1 MDSIPQLRAPADSVD
16 VFVCSHMKRDARCGR
31 LGPPIAAAFT
41 KGTHEFCSL
50 SCPFALLFVS
60 VFRSYAYRILPLLL
74 CQYLT
79 VLLSLCS
86 ELTGRGLVVPGSP
99 LESHAR
105 VWRASHVGGHKVN

>member
-41 KGTHEFCSL
+41 KGTHEFSSL

-79 VLLSLCS
+79 VSIIS
-86 ELTGRGLVVPGSP
+86 VFRADGARPGC
-99 LESHAR
+99 AR
-105 VWRASHVGGHKVN
+105 QSAGVARACVAR